1 MPTIKDVAEKAGV
14 TVTTVS
20 RVLNN
25 RGYISEATRKKVYKV
40 MEELNYQPNELARS
54 LYRGKSNLIGLIIP
68 TVSHPFFGE
77 LSAYIEGYAHSK
89 GYKILLCNSQ
99 LEREKEKEY
108 IEMLKRHQ
116 VDGIIMASHTIE
128 VDDYSRVNLPIVTFD
143 RRIKEK
149 IPYVSS
155 DNYQGGKLATN
166 LLIDKG
172 CKEIAHICG
181 NLSLDLLANKRNEAF
196 VFTAKERGIK
206 YYTVQTEINV
216 FETKQY
222 ERLILDLFNEHP
234 NLDGI
239 FAGSDL
245 MAASAI
251 KICYQLKKE
260 IPDEVRII
268 GYDDINIASLV
279 TPQITTI
286 KQPIEKMSK
295 LAMEILIKQM
305 NKEKVNVENILPVTL
320 QERETT

>member
-1 MPTIKDVAEKAGV
+1 MPTIKDVAKKAGV

-108 IEMLKRHQ
+108 VEMLKRHQ

>member
-25 RGYISEATRKKVYKV
+25 RGYISEATRNKVYRV
-40 MEELNYQPNELARS
+40 MKELDYQPNELARS
-54 LYRGKSNLIGLIIP
+54 LFRGKSNLIGLIIP

-99 LEREKEKEY
+99 LEREKEIEY
-108 IEMLKRHQ
+108 IDMLKRHQ

-128 VDDYSRVNLPIVTFD
+128 VDEYSKVNLPIVTFD

-172 CKEIAHICG
+172 CKQIAHICG

-196 VFTAKERGIK
+196 VATAQERGIK
-206 YYTVQTEINV
+206 FHTVQTEINV

-222 ERLILDLFNEHP
+222 ERLILELFSEHP

-239 FAGSDL
+239 FASSDL
-245 MAASAI
+245 IAASAI

-260 IPDEVRII
+260 IPDEVRIV
-268 GYDDINIASLV
+268 GYDDTNIASLV

-286 KQPIEKMSK
+286 RQPIEMMSK
-295 LAMEILIKQM
+295 LAMELLIKQM
-305 NKEKVNVENILPVTL
+305 NEEKVTVENILPVTL